1 MPENASLD
9 TLKRQRCATASCS
22 ATPPYSPSGCPTQL
36 TNKSKLQMSVRHVR
50 VRGRETCT
58 CFCVCVC
65 ALHIS
70 LRRRLCLILHFTC
83 AIFCF
88 EKPLLPAGS
97 STCQTSHQP
106 HSAPLVLLLQIGNNL
121 LQLQLCLPNCQWKC
135 STTGAICFM
144 HEQSCTYIWTPVSVS
159 ASLCVGVCVPIIMCG
174 HEGVRVCVRVC
185 VPACVCLQSQQLPIG
200 SKISQLQSYAP
211 KMMINESVLVL
222 RLFRLPLSLSFSFYS
237 PFNFFTSSSVHLH
250 LLLSIYFACILR
262 VSESSIVCRKVR
274 YVCVKK
280 KQTKSKSREGKI

>member
-50 VRGRETCT
+50 VGGRETCT

-106 HSAPLVLLLQIGNNL
+106 HPASLVLLLQIGNNL

-222 RLFRLPLSLSFSFYS
+222 RLFRLPLSLSTFTPLSTSS
-237 PFNFFTSSSVHLH
+237 PLLLHSFTSCFQFISHAFCECRNRQ
-250 LLLSIYFACILR
+250 LSAAKSGMC
-262 VSESSIVCRKVR
+262 VCEKETD
-274 YVCVKK
+274 K
-280 KQTKSKSREGKI
+280 E

>member
-1 MPENASLD
+1 
-9 TLKRQRCATASCS
+9 
-22 ATPPYSPSGCPTQL
+22 
-36 TNKSKLQMSVRHVR
+36 MSVRHVR
-50 VRGRETCT
+50 VGGRETCT
-58 CFCVCVC
+58 CLCVCVC

-106 HSAPLVLLLQIGNNL
+106 HSASLVLLLQIGNNL

-159 ASLCVGVCVPIIMCG
+159 ASASLCVGVCVPIIMCG
-174 HEGVRVCVRVC
+174 HEGVCTSVC
-185 VPACVCLQSQQLPIG
+185 AGVCLLAITTIANWQQNIAIAIVCPENDDKWVRF
-200 SKISQLQSYAP
+200 SFA
-211 KMMINESVLVL
+211 SVS
-222 RLFRLPLSLSFSFYS
+222 PPTLSFSFYS

-274 YVCVKK
+274 YVCVC
-280 KQTKSKSREGKI
+280 E